1 MIAIFFISGKGI
13 SPCLISK
20 NHGILFKRGVKMKE
34 ILSTK
39 NPFIKELKKLNR
51 KKYREESQ
59 RYIAEGFHLIEEA
72 IKAGADVEWLLVSQ
86 RGQREWGRW
95 LVQQDQ
101 EQVIYVSDEVLAV
114 LSELPTPQGLL
125 AVIKMPKVTKQQAFS
140 GSWLLLDN
148 VQDPGNVGTM
158 IRTADAAGMTGVIL
172 GEGSAD
178 IYSTKVLR
186 AMQGSNYHLPILRM
200 PLEIAVDTFRQSSV
214 PVYGTEL
221 NKEAVIYQ
229 KVPPAKNYALIMG
242 NEGQGIRQDL
252 LKLADQ
258 NLYIPILGQAESL
271 NVAIAAGI
279 LMYHFAQ
286 TNNER

>member
-1 MIAIFFISGKGI
+1 MIAIFFISGKGMR
-13 SPCLISK
+13 PCLISR

-39 NPFIKELKKLNR
+39 NPFIKEVKKLNR

-59 RYIAEGFHLIEEA
+59 QYIVEGFHLIEEA
-72 IKAGADVEWLLVSQ
+72 VKAGAAVKWLLVNQ
-86 RGQREWGRW
+86 RGQQEWGQW
-95 LVQQDQ
+95 LAQQKQ
-101 EQVIYVSDEVLAV
+101 ELVIHVSDEVLAV

-125 AVIKMPKVTKQQAFS
+125 AVIKMPKVTKQQELS

-158 IRTADAAGMTGVIL
+158 IRTADAAGMSGVIL

-178 IYSTKVLR
+178 IYNTKVLR
-186 AMQGSNYHLPILRM
+186 AMQGSNYHLPILQM
-200 PLEIAVDTFRQSSV
+200 PLEKAVEAFKQTGI

-221 NKEAVIYQ
+221 NKEAIIYQ
-229 KVPPAKNYALIMG
+229 EVVPAKNYALIMG
-242 NEGQGIRQDL
+242 NEGQGIRSHL
-252 LKLADQ
+252 LQLTDQ
-258 NLYIPILGQAESL
+258 NLYIPIIGQAESL

-279 LMYHFAQ
+279 LMYHLSQ
-286 TNNER
+286 TKSDY